1 MGMPADTIR
10 NYLIGQAAAK
20 IKADPVALHNLISF
34 ETAGTF
40 DPAIKNPSSTARGLI
55 QFTNATAQSLGYADS
70 ADLVAKNPTFADQL
84 AGPVV
89 SYLSRFMPYETRQEL
104 YMAVF
109 YPAAKDW
116 PLNQPFPE
124 WVRRANPGINFVGD
138 YVSLVEGRPKYY
150 YWGIPI
156 LAAIVGYLIYKKRKG
171 E

>member
-1 MGMPADTIR
+1 MAAETIR

-40 DPAIKNPSSTARGLI
+40 DPLIKNPYSSARGLI
-55 QFTNATAQSLGYADS
+55 QFTDATARSMGYADS
-70 ADLVAKNPTFADQL
+70 AALVNSHPVFSDQL
-84 AGPVV
+84 FGPVV
-89 SYLSRFMPYETRQEL
+89 KYLSPYMPFPSRQSL

-109 YPAAKDW
+109 YPAARDW
-116 PLNQPFPE
+116 PEMRPFPE
-124 WVRRANPGINFVGD
+124 NVQKVNPGIKTVGD
-138 YVSLVEGRPKYY
+138 YISLVERRPKYY

-156 LAAIVGYLIYKKRKG
+156 LAAIAGYIIYKRKG